1 MQGSVSKI
9 GYKDWTEIRR
19 QTRLNEPWCLGWGIN
34 WRKRKISVYS
44 RCNVSPLIADVFPF
58 LCFFILYYCL
68 SDAQRLGYNRHSLCF
83 ASARYQVFH
92 HRGTTYRLH
101 GRAIS
106 GRYLLLYTYVSGW
119 HSASGGTVPTNVNR
133 LFECHTFLFL
143 PLFVARNWQKPITA
157 QDKKVRCCLCCAK
170 GPVTL
175 R

>member
-1 MQGSVSKI
+1 M
-9 GYKDWTEIRR
+9 
-19 QTRLNEPWCLGWGIN
+19 L
-34 WRKRKISVYS
+34 
-44 RCNVSPLIADVFPF
+44 
-58 LCFFILYYCL
+58 FFILYYCL

-119 HSASGGTVPTNVNR
+119 HSASGGTVPTNVIDYLNATLFYFFHYLWPATDRNQLR
-133 LFECHTFLFL
+133 LRIRKWDVACVVPKDQWRWGKRLNFEKHAFFYIKNCFQSRGNIYRECNLKHAHALPQLFYI
-143 PLFVARNWQKPITA
+143 PRHHQ
-157 QDKKVRCCLCCAK
+157 KVRWWIN
-170 GPVTL
+170 TF